1 MGEKVGTERRLN
13 PAVRVGNAA
22 KVGPRSKE
30 SGVVRIGLLGGFSIT
45 VGDRKVDASA
55 WRLRKAASL
64 VKLLA
69 LAPGHRLHR
78 ERVMDLLWP
87 HLGLRAASNNLRQTL
102 HVARRTLH
110 PDPQIASRLLS
121 LSGEQLAL
129 GAEERLWVDVEAFE
143 EAAATARR
151 SREAAAYRAAIELY
165 SGELLPEDRYEEW
178 AESRRG
184 ELRRTLLSL
193 LVELAGLYEARGR
206 EEELE
211 PAVQALQR
219 VLAEE
224 PTNEEAHVGL
234 MRLYASSGR
243 SGEALRQYER
253 LSEVLSGGLG
263 GEPSVPA
270 RALREEIA
278 AAGVP
283 AGPTIRPAGPPTED
297 TAGGGVSKHN
307 LPAQRTNFVGK
318 EREMLEVKRELAM
331 TRLLT
336 LTGAG
341 GSGKTRFA
349 LEVARD
355 LVGAYPDGVWL
366 VELAPLSEGKLA
378 PQAVADALGVPEEPG
393 RSLADTLVDALREK
407 KLLLVLDN
415 CEHLIDAAARLA
427 DALLPSCPRLRVLA
441 TSREALGVEGEL
453 VWQVDPLSVPA
464 AHRDG
469 DRDAHRAPAGE
480 LARYDAVR
488 LFVERA
494 RLRSS
499 HFELRAENAGAVAQ
513 ICRGLEGMPL
523 AIELAAARVRV
534 LSVEQILERL
544 ADSLKL
550 LRSESRSATPRQR
563 TLRAT
568 LDWSHDLLSAE
579 ERVLLRRLS
588 AFAGGWT
595 LEATEAIGA
604 HDGIHEEDVLDLL
617 SNLTDKSLV
626 VTEARAAEVMRY
638 RMLEPVRQ
646 YAREKLEASGEA
658 DTVRQLHA
666 SFFLALAKEAK
677 PELNGPDQAEWVDR
691 LEAEHDNVRAALDW
705 SLESDPETALGL
717 VAVLGNFW
725 WAHGHINAGSRWLEA
740 ALTRTGGLE
749 TVVRAGA
756 LRFAG
761 VLSEEQGRYEWAE
774 EFYEEGLALYRR
786 LGDRRG
792 VAALLNSLGSLSHIT
807 GNQAEAMDL
816 TEKSLSIKQELGDE
830 SGVAISLNNLGAIVQ
845 TTGDLA
851 RAQTLFE
858 ESLQM
863 ARKQGDK
870 TGAAIS
876 LLNLGTLAV
885 EQDEPARA
893 QALLLDALQVL
904 RQLGDNDGVAE
915 CLDSLAAAAGKR
927 YEGNRAARL
936 LGAAE
941 AARETLGTTIHPVER
956 NMYEGFVN
964 LSRCDLDEDAWSVAW
979 AEGRA
984 MSLEEAIEYAMS
996 EEEFTT
1002 ASSQALEQQ
1011 LTHEQSPA
1019 LTRREEE
1026 VAALVARGLTNRRI
1040 AEELFLSE
1048 RTVHRHVSNVLKK
1061 LGIASREQVAARLA
1075 LGQPLNTG

>member
-1 MGEKVGTERRLN
+1 
-13 PAVRVGNAA
+13 
-22 KVGPRSKE
+22 
-30 SGVVRIGLLGGFSIT
+30 VRIGLLGRFSVS
-45 VGDRKVDASA
+45 VGNRKVDEKA

-64 VKLLA
+64 LKLLA

-87 HLGLRAASNNLRQTL
+87 NLGLRAASNNLRQTL

-110 PDPQIASRLLS
+110 PDHAIASRYLS
-121 LSGEQLAL
+121 FRGEQLAL
-129 GAEERLWVDVEAFE
+129 CPEGRLWVDVEAFE
-143 EAAATARR
+143 EAAASAHY
-151 SREAAAYRAAIELY
+151 SREPAAYRAAIELC
-165 SGELLPEDRYEEW
+165 SGELLPEDRYDEW
-178 AESRRG
+178 VESRRQ
-184 ELRRTLLSL
+184 ELRRTFVSL
-193 LVELAGLYEARGR
+193 LVELAGLYQERG
-206 EEELE
+206 EEELV
-211 PAVQALQR
+211 PAVEALQR
-219 VLAEE
+219 ALAVE
-224 PTNEEAHVGL
+224 PTNEEAHIGL

-243 SGEALRQYER
+243 SGEALRQYGR
-253 LSEVLSGGLG
+253 LSAALSSELG
-263 GEPSVPA
+263 AEPS
-270 RALREEIA
+270 A
-278 AAGVP
+278 AARTLRGQIATERFPVRPTLPTGVP
-283 AGPTIRPAGPPTED
+283 AED
-297 TAGGGVSKHN
+297 TAGGGAGKHN
-307 LPAQRTNFVGK
+307 LPAQRTSFVGK
-318 EREMLEVKRELAM
+318 EREMLEVKRALAM
-331 TRLLT
+331 TRLFT

-341 GSGKTRFA
+341 GSGKTRLA

-355 LVGAYPDGVWL
+355 LIGAYPDGVWL
-366 VELAPLSEGKLA
+366 VELASLSERKLMS
-378 PQAVADALGVPEEPG
+378 QAVAKAVNVPEQPG
-393 RSLADTLVDALREK
+393 RPLTEALVEALRDKET
-407 KLLLVLDN
+407 LLVLDN
-415 CEHLIDAAARLA
+415 CEHLIDAAAQLA
-427 DALLPSCPRLRVLA
+427 DALLRSCPRLRVVA
-441 TSREALGVEGEL
+441 TSREALSVEGEL
-453 VWQVDPLSVPA
+453 VWRVSPLSVPD

-469 DRDAHRAPAGE
+469 DRAPTARE
-480 LARYDAVR
+480 LARYDAAR

-494 RLRSS
+494 RLRSP

-513 ICRGLEGMPL
+513 ICRVLEGMPL
-523 AIELAAARVRV
+523 AIELAAARART
-534 LSVEQILERL
+534 LSVAQISQRLE
-544 ADSLKL
+544 DCLKL
-550 LRSESRSATPRQR
+550 LRGDSRSAAPRQR

-579 ERVLLRRLS
+579 EQVLLRRLS
-588 AFAGGWT
+588 VFAGGWI
-595 LEATEAIGA
+595 LEATEALSTR
-604 HDGIHEEDVLDLL
+604 DVVHEVDVLELL
-617 SNLTDKSLV
+617 SNLVDKSLML
-626 VTEARAAEVMRY
+626 TEARAAEVMRY

-646 YAREKLEASGEA
+646 YARERLEASGEA
-658 DTVRQLHA
+658 DTVRQRHA
-666 SFFLALAKEAK
+666 TFFLALAKEAE

-691 LEAEHDNVRAALDW
+691 LEAEHDNIGAALDW

-725 WAHGHINAGSRWLEA
+725 WAHGHINEGRRWLEA

-749 TVVRAGA
+749 TAVRARA

-761 VLSEEQGRYEWAE
+761 VLSEEQGHYEGAE
-774 EFYEEGLALYRR
+774 EFYAEGLALYRR

-816 TEKSLSIKQELGDE
+816 TEKSLSIKQELDDE

-858 ESLQM
+858 ESFQM
-863 ARKQGDK
+863 AREQGDK

-893 QALLLDALQVL
+893 QALLLDALQAL
-904 RQLGDNDGVAE
+904 RQLGDNDGVTE

-964 LSRCDLDEDAWSVAW
+964 LSRCDLDENAWSVAW

-1019 LTRREEE
+1019 LTRREQEI
-1026 VAALVARGLTNRRI
+1026 ACLVAQGFTNRQV
-1040 AEELFLSE
+1040 ASELSISE
-1048 RTVHRHVSNVLKK
+1048 HTVATHVVKILKK
-1061 LGIASREQVAARLA
+1061 LGIQSRAQIGSWLA
-1075 LGQPLNTG
+1075 ELRTSAVDTD